1 MRTLNLEIAVAFD
14 EEGTILRPIGLAGV
28 EHAVEE
34 VLEARQPDLRPDV
47 MLLIRSTFVTD
58 LLCLAAGSWSL
69 PSDANAGV

>member
-34 VLEARQPDLRPDV
+34 VLEA
-47 MLLIRSTFVTD
+47 
-58 LLCLAAGSWSL
+58 
-69 PSDANAGV
+69 